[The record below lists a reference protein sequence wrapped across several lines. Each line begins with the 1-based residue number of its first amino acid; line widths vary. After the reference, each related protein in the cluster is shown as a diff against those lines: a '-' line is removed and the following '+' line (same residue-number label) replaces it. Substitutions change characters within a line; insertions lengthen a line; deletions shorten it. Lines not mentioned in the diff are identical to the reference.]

1 MQEFFQD
8 LLKSQSGEWNQTQK
22 EALVDLCLL
31 GMYSDALISVAE
43 QDFIENESTQLKWE
57 SGISFSGYL
66 QRVIPK
72 VRAVKD
78 DSQNKKQLLENIADR
93 LGNNDSKRKAVE
105 ELEKLLSTD
114 GIVKIEEEFL
124 GEVKAVMGI

>member
-1 MQEFFQD
+1 MQEFFQN
-8 LLKSQSGEWNQTQK
+8 LLKSQFGDWNQTQK

-43 QDFIENESTQLKWE
+43 QDFMENESTQLKWE

-72 VRAVKD
+72 VRKVKND
-78 DSQNKKQLLENIADR
+78 AEQKKELLQNIAER
-93 LGNNDSKRKAVE
+93 LGNNESKINAVAS
-105 ELEKLLSTD
+105 LEKLLSTD
-114 GIVKIEEEFL
+114 GLVKIEEEFL
-124 GEVKAVMGI
+124 GEVKSVMGI

>member
-1 MQEFFQD
+1 MQDFFQN
-8 LLKSQSGEWNQTQK
+8 LLESQFGDWNQTQK

-72 VRAVKD
+72 VRKVKND
-78 DSQNKKQLLENIADR
+78 AHQKKELLQNIAER
-93 LGNNDSKRKAVE
+93 LGNNESKINAVA

-124 GEVKAVMGI
+124 GEVKSVMGI

>member
-1 MQEFFQD
+1 MQEFFQN
-8 LLKSQSGEWNQTQK
+8 LLKSQFGDWNQTQK

-72 VRAVKD
+72 VRRVKND
-78 DSQNKKQLLENIADR
+78 AQQKKELLQNIAER
-93 LGNNDSKRKAVE
+93 LGNNESKINAVA

-114 GIVKIEEEFL
+114 GLVKIEEEFL
-124 GEVKAVMGI
+124 REVKAVMGI

>member
-8 LLKSQSGEWNQTQK
+8 LLESKFGDWNQTQK

-31 GMYSDALISVAE
+31 GMYSDSLISVAE
-43 QDFIENESTQLKWE
+43 QDFMENESTQLKWE
-57 SGISFSGYL
+57 SGISLSGYL

-72 VRAVKD
+72 VRKVKND
-78 DSQNKKQLLENIADR
+78 AHQKKELLQNIADR
-93 LGNNDSKRKAVE
+93 LGNKESKINAVA

-114 GIVKIEEEFL
+114 GIVKIEEDFM
-124 GEVKAVMGI
+124 GEVKSVMGI

>member
-1 MQEFFQD
+1 MQEFFQN
-8 LLKSQSGEWNQTQK
+8 LLKSQYGDWSQTQR

-31 GMYSDALISVAE
+31 GMYSDNLISLAE
-43 QDFIENESTQLKWE
+43 QGFIQNEFTQLKWE

-72 VRAVKD
+72 IRKVKND
-78 DSQNKKQLLENIADR
+78 FQQKKELLQNIADR
-93 LGNNDSKRKAVE
+93 LENNDSKRKAVA

-124 GEVKAVMGI
+124 EEIKSVMGI

>member
-93 LGNNDSKRKAVE
+93 LGNNESKRKAVE

>member
-72 VRAVKD
+72 VRKVKD
-78 DSQNKKQLLENIADR
+78 DSQKKKELLENIADR
-93 LGNNDSKRKAVE
+93 LGNNESKRKAVE

-124 GEVKAVMGI
+124 GEVKSVMGI